1 MEFDR
6 AMRPVRTRDAVD
18 LASFTTLDVG
28 GPARHYLEVD
38 DEVALF
44 EALGWSRT
52 EGLPVTVL
60 GGGSNVV
67 IADAGVEGMV
77 LRVGLGGIRVQRD
90 GDATVLTAAAGEPWD
105 GVVEQSLADGLA
117 GLECLSGIPGSA
129 GATPI
134 QNVGAYGQEIAD
146 VIDSVRVVDRSTLEV
161 SVRRPGDLSFG
172 YRTSLLREAPDRF
185 VVLDVSFRLTRG
197 GDAVVRYPEL
207 RRVLEVN
214 GSDPSPVQVR
224 EAVLELRRSKSM
236 VIEPD
241 DPNRRSVGSFFINP
255 VLEPPAAAEL
265 ERRAEELG
273 EGRAVP
279 LFSTESGA
287 VKASA
292 AWLIE
297 HSGFARGHRRGAVG
311 LSTRHCLAVV
321 NRGGATAHEIIAFAR
336 DIRRAVRDRFGILL
350 QPEPVFLGFG
360 CPNPLDQPL

>member
-6 AMRPVRTRDAVD
+6 AMRPVKTRDAVD
-18 LASFTTLDVG
+18 LASLTTLEVG

-38 DEVALF
+38 DEGALL

-67 IADAGVEGMV
+67 IADAGVEGLV

-90 GDATVLTAAAGEPWD
+90 GDAALLTAAAGEPWD
-105 GVVEQSLADGLA
+105 GVVAHSLADGLA

-161 SVRRPGDLSFG
+161 SILSPGDLGFD
-172 YRTSLLREAPDRF
+172 YRTSRLRETPDRF

-207 RRVLEVN
+207 RRALEVHAAA
-214 GSDPSPVQVR
+214 PSPAQVR

-241 DPNRRSVGSFFINP
+241 DPNRRSVGSFFVNP
-255 VLEPPAAAEL
+255 VIEPWAGAEL
-265 ERRAEELG
+265 ERRVEGLG

-279 LFSTESGA
+279 MYATEPGR
-287 VKASA
+287 VKVSA

-297 HSGFARGHRRGAVG
+297 HSGFARGHGRGAVG
-311 LSTRHCLAVV
+311 LSTRHCLALV
-321 NRGGATAHEIIAFAR
+321 NRGGATAREIIAFAR

-350 QPEPVFLGFG
+350 QPEPVFLGFDRS
-360 CPNPLDQPL
+360 NPLDE